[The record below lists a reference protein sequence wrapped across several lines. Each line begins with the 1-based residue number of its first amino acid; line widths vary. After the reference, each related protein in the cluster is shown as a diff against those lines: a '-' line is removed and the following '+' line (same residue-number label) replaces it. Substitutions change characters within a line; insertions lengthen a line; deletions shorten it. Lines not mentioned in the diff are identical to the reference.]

1 MNVAETRQAG
11 DDCQAGGAA
20 DPSILM
26 GRCTG
31 CSQAFRAE
39 IPSGRPVFA
48 GYATDAAR
56 AAGYPCRH
64 GCRTGIRCPED
75 QAGLPACSD
84 WDCDGHEHT
93 EIKYR
98 ALKITYKPGAT
109 CGPGNCWDAKGS
121 ACTCSCRGANH
132 GRMYEV
138 TRTVK

>member
-11 DDCQAGGAA
+11 DDCKAGGAA

-64 GCRTGIRCPED
+64 GCR
-75 QAGLPACSD
+75 AVLPA
-84 WDCDGHEHT
+84 
-93 EIKYR
+93 IR
-98 ALKITYKPGAT
+98 N
-109 CGPGNCWDAKGS
+109 CGRGGLLPVPQVCP
-121 ACTCSCRGANH
+121 CTLTGPR
-132 GRMYEV
+132 REPLV
-138 TRTVK
+138 DR